1 MFFIYLHS
9 LCDDILEVNRQM
21 FPDSSIAAQMALKR
35 KKCSE
40 VVKVLGD
47 YLTKKLAIK
56 LQKNKFSLIIDESTD
71 CSSDKACALVV
82 KYYDKESAQIQTA
95 MLDLINLYDGNEGAS
110 GESLFNLILKC
121 LSNHQIPLSNMIGFA
136 ADGASNI
143 MGSLNSV
150 TSRLRKQVPGITI
163 FRCVAHSI
171 HLCSSEAA
179 KTLPRKCEDLIR
191 NVYTFFSHSAKR
203 KHQFK
208 DFQLFC
214 GVKPHKILHP
224 CATRWLS
231 LLKAVERV
239 VEQWQPLKLYFNDIK
254 LEEKLESVDK
264 ICEALES
271 KAIYAYI
278 LFLKYILPHL
288 NTANLIFQ
296 TKGPTL
302 HIAHDEIS
310 KLYLRLLNFFCLP
323 HVLQRQKLSDVNP
336 ADPSIF
342 LPVNQIYLGE
352 DIHAL
357 FQNREFQNHSLV
369 TEVKETCR
377 AFLIKVCLQI
387 KKRFDLDN
395 LLWRLAACLHPKNVI
410 NPTTRLDM
418 PSLTQLA
425 KEVPRINNYN
435 MQELADQWRD
445 IAWETF
451 PDEVTDKKYPIEIFY
466 QYVLSLTDISDKAKY
481 ESFAHFAMEV
491 LALPTSNTDVE
502 RLFSKFNLIKR
513 KERSNLK
520 LDTIKSLIH
529 LQEYADEIRKEVY
542 EDMLSLV

>member
-47 YLTKKLAIK
+47 YLTKKLATK

-82 KYYDKESAQIQTA
+82 KYYDKASAQIQTA

-214 GVKPHKILHP
+214 GVKPHKILRP

-231 LLKAVERV
+231 LLEAVERV

-264 ICEALES
+264 ICEALEM
-271 KAIYAYI
+271 
-278 LFLKYILPHL
+278 
-288 NTANLIFQ
+288 
-296 TKGPTL
+296 
-302 HIAHDEIS
+302 
-310 KLYLRLLNFFCLP
+310 
-323 HVLQRQKLSDVNP
+323 
-336 ADPSIF
+336 
-342 LPVNQIYLGE
+342 NQIYLGE